1 MVWEDGGSNPASYP
15 IKFLSQNPDKS
26 HYITESSSFSLFVV
40 FLTGFTVF
48 QSVFEVLM
56 SSDKYYVD
64 RCLDG
69 HPDDFRYLVRRYQKV
84 LMAHLVGQLG
94 NVSEAEEIAQETLV
108 RCYFGLSKLK
118 KRKSFFPWMLGIS
131 NRVAKEQHRNRQ
143 RRRETLGALAEKK
156 PQRPVQ
162 YDYPLARTVAQL
174 PDFYRELI
182 LLRYYGDQSCKE
194 IAKELDMPLGTITK
208 TLSRA
213 YAVLR
218 EKLGKPAGNMECEV
232 QK

>member
-1 MVWEDGGSNPASYP
+1 M
-15 IKFLSQNPDKS
+15 
-26 HYITESSSFSLFVV
+26 
-40 FLTGFTVF
+40 F
-48 QSVFEVLM
+48 QGVFEVLM

-94 NVSEAEEIAQETLV
+94 NVNEAEEIAQETLV

-131 NRVAKEQHRNRQ
+131 NRVAKEQHRNRH

-162 YDYPLARTVAQL
+162 YDYPLARTVGQL

-182 LLRYYGDQSCKE
+182 LLRYYGDYSCKE

-218 EKLGKPAGNMECEV
+218 EKLGKPAGTVECEV
-232 QK
+232 QE

>member
-1 MVWEDGGSNPASYP
+1 MFEG
-15 IKFLSQNPDKS
+15 
-26 HYITESSSFSLFVV
+26 
-40 FLTGFTVF
+40 
-48 QSVFEVLM
+48 VFEVLM

-69 HPDDFRYLVRRYQKV
+69 HPDDFRHLVRRYQNV

-94 NVSEAEEIAQETLV
+94 NMNEAEEVAQETLV

-118 KRKSFFPWMLGIS
+118 KRGSFFPWLLGIS

-143 RRRETLGALAEKK
+143 RRRETLSGLAEKK

-162 YDYPLARTVAQL
+162 YDYPLARTIGQL

-182 LLRYYGDQSCKE
+182 LLRYYGDHSCRE
-194 IAKELDMPLGTITK
+194 IAKQLGMPLGTITK

-218 EKLGKPAGNMECEV
+218 EKLSKPAGTVECEV

>member
-1 MVWEDGGSNPASYP
+1 
-15 IKFLSQNPDKS
+15 
-26 HYITESSSFSLFVV
+26 
-40 FLTGFTVF
+40 
-48 QSVFEVLM
+48 M

-64 RCLDG
+64 RCLNG
-69 HPDDFRYLVRRYQKV
+69 HPDDFRHLVRRYLKV

-94 NVSEAEEIAQETLV
+94 NMGEAEEVAQETLV

-118 KRKSFFPWMLGIS
+118 KPRSFFPWMLGIS

-143 RRRETLGALAEKK
+143 RRRETLSGLAEKK
-156 PQRPVQ
+156 PQRREQ
-162 YDYPLARTVAQL
+162 YDYPLARTIGQL

-182 LLRYYGDQSCKE
+182 LLRYYGDHSCRE
-194 IAKELDMPLGTITK
+194 IAKQLDMPLGTITK

-218 EKLGKPAGNMECEV
+218 EKLGKPAGTVECEV
-232 QK
+232 QE